1 MKAKKV
7 LILILVLAFLIAVVY
22 FFFNDSFTKKK
33 TDSSSDKNASIILA
47 DEFGITMPYSAKVL
61 EFEKSEDE
69 TLAKVIIDEKDIDF
83 FLCELKDYKN
93 QKSISSVLPSVND
106 SNDWWNFDAND
117 VKDYYLKFYT
127 KEVNGELCRGG
138 ELSIIIL
145 NKKDNSHLIYFK
157 NTF

>member
-47 DEFGITMPYSAKVL
+47 DEFEITMPYSAKVL

-106 SNDWWNFDAND
+106 
-117 VKDYYLKFYT
+117 YYLKFDT